1 MSDAPEDEDLYARL
15 ESLSKSLEACDRID
29 GLEDRSAYPTILD
42 AMNFVREAEE
52 RIAAAQAQLPDGMKH
67 CTIVF
72 KECDKGH
79 GWLTATNW
87 VQHGCPT
94 CALEERHKVL
104 AAAKDFDVG
113 VDLKKAHDRAVEY
126 ANQAREAC
134 FEPTSFD
141 LPQVRAFWRHL
152 YAKEFAALTR
162 P

>member
-1 MSDAPEDEDLYARL
+1 MSDTPRTDALLKEWECWSLGDAGSLFVELAREL
-15 ESLSKSLEACDRID
+15 ER
-29 GLEDRSAYPTILD
+29 
-42 AMNFVREAEE
+42 
-52 RIAAAQAQLPDGMKH
+52 QLPDGMKH

-94 CALEERHKVL
+94 CALEERHKAL
-104 AAAKDFDVG
+104 AAAKDFDTG

-141 LPQVRAFWRHL
+141 LPQVRSFWRYL